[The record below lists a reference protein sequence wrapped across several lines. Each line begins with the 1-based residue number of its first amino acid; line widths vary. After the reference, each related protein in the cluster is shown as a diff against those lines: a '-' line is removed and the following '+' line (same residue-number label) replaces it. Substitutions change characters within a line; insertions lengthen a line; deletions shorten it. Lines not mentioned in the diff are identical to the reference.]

1 MPGTATLQRTTS
13 KAWSCLS
20 LYPYPPPRLRN
31 NQLWILP
38 GKCLIST
45 NIHLPLYND
54 GILTKWRTAK
64 TPRACVFQELSPA
77 VLVQIFLLP
86 LSSNSIKERK
96 YSLGNT
102 LESPVETAEMSL
114 WHKKELCEN
123 RQLAYLK
130 VKVAPTEKP
139 ALNTSEQSRAWC
151 RRDIYTH
158 YACAPRCEKS
168 QPLSTAQAGWNPLKY
183 TINRN
188 LHKSQSTLSYQC
200 PIGRPE
206 WSHWEKWDIYI

>member
-1 MPGTATLQRTTS
+1 MNREQHLKHDHA
-13 KAWSCLS
+13 S

-45 NIHLPLYND
+45 NIQLPLYND
-54 GILTKWRTAK
+54 GILTKLRTAK
-64 TPRACVFQELSPA
+64 TPRARVFQGFSPT
-77 VLVQIFLLP
+77 VLDQIFLL
-86 LSSNSIKERK
+86 LLDSSSIKGRK
-96 YSLGNT
+96 YSLGNI
-102 LESPVETAEMSL
+102 LESPVEMVSRDVL

-130 VKVAPTEKP
+130 VKVAPTEN
-139 ALNTSEQSRAWC
+139 LLWILQSRARC

-158 YACAPRCEKS
+158 YVCVPKCEKI
-168 QPLSTAQAGWNPLKY
+168 QPPSMARAGWNPLKY

-206 WSHWEKWDIYI
+206 SSHWEKWDIYI